1 MIVLNELK
9 IYLKK
14 GTQRTS
20 DAKKNIFLSLGNK
33 GLNIIIS
40 LIIVPITIN
49 YINPTQYGVWLT
61 ISSIVGWISFFDFG
75 LAHGFRNK
83 FAEARANSDND
94 LAKKYVSTTYAIL
107 TIIFAVFFLIA
118 LAVNSFVSWSD
129 ILHLKQNIDK
139 ELTLVFSILISFFC
153 FQMVLNIVTTL
164 LLADH
169 KTAFSSFVTTIG
181 QFFALIAIYL
191 LTKFTTGSLIL
202 LAIIMSGVPC
212 FVFFVVTLMVFTK
225 KYKEVAPSIK
235 YIEFRLTNELLGLGS
250 KFFVIQLSMLIIFQ
264 FINIILSR
272 NIGPEAVTEYNIA
285 YKYFSVLYMFCL
297 IVFNPFWSAFTDA
310 YTKKDFPWMN
320 NVYKKLSN
328 YWYLTLIAFIIMLGL
343 SSSVYKYW
351 IGTSVHI
358 TFSLSLVMGIYILA
372 LSRANLYMYL
382 INGTG
387 KVFLQMIV
395 YLSFAIISVPLMVV
409 FSRNWG
415 VIGIVIVPIFVFI
428 FQSIIG
434 HVQMKKL
441 LNNSA
446 KGIWNR

>member
-1 MIVLNELK
+1 MFKDLKEYLN
-9 IYLKK
+9 K
-14 GTQRTS
+14 GNRRTS
-20 DAKKNIFLSLGNK
+20 DAKKNIFLSFGNK
-33 GLNIIIS
+33 GLSILIS

-49 YINPTQYGVWLT
+49 YVNPTQYGVWLT

-83 FAEARANSDND
+83 FAEARANIDND

-107 TIIFAVFFLIA
+107 TIIFVIFFLIA
-118 LAVNSFVSWSD
+118 IAVNTFISWSD
-129 ILHLKQNIDK
+129 FLNLKQNIDE
-139 ELTLVFSILISFFC
+139 ELTTVFSILISFFC

-169 KTAFSSFVTTIG
+169 KTAYSSFITTVG
-181 QFFALIAIYL
+181 QFFALLTIYL
-191 LTKFTTGSLIL
+191 LTRFTSGSLVY
-202 LAIIMSGVPC
+202 LAIVMSGVPC
-212 FVFFVVTLMVFTK
+212 LVLFVVTLRVFTK

-235 YIEFRLTNELLGLGS
+235 FIDFRLTNELLGLGS

-272 NIGPEAVTEYNIA
+272 IIGPEAVTEYNIA

-328 YWYLTLIAFIIMLGL
+328 YWYITLILFVIMLGL
-343 SSSVYKYW
+343 SSTIYKYW
-351 IGTSVHI
+351 IGPGVHI

-387 KVFLQMIV
+387 KVLLQMIV
-395 YLSFAIISVPLMVV
+395 YLTFAIISIPLMVM
-409 FSRNWG
+409 FCKSWG
-415 VIGIVIVPIFVFI
+415 VIGIVIVPIIVFI

-434 HVQMKKL
+434 HIQMKKL
-441 LNNSA
+441 LNNTA
-446 KGIWNR
+446 TGIWNK